1 MKNSS
6 GFPPQKNESLKYEEL
21 NILKAGEKTRENQK
35 NPFFFFGFDACFDGK
50 YDIMQSNKGK
60 RLLIRIPQEKKYA
73 GTVIRYREKQ
83 FLHFDRG
90 AL

>member
-1 MKNSS
+1 M
-6 GFPPQKNESLKYEEL
+6 
-21 NILKAGEKTRENQK
+21 RENQK

-60 RLLIRIPQEKKYA
+60 RLLIRISQEKKYA